1 MTYDSTTPA
10 RPGAE
15 SAPLAQSVAP
25 AAPTAPAAAP
35 AAAPAPAETRLAEDS
50 QLASFYADLAAVDLH
65 PLWTIT
71 RDLLPPS
78 PRPRS
83 VPWLWSAP
91 VLTELAEQALRLVPV
106 ERGGERRVLSLGNPG
121 LGGLPYVAGT
131 LWGAIQC
138 LGQGE
143 TAPAHR
149 HTPGAIR
156 FILSGDGVATTVDGD
171 VCDMHPGDLVLTPSW
186 NWHDH
191 SSTGDGPML
200 WFDGLDLPMI
210 EALDAVFFEPY
221 PDLRQPDESPHNR
234 SETSAGPGPRFVSGA
249 VRDVLDAEPS
259 PLLVYR
265 WADTDRELSR
275 LAAESGDCLVSLEFV
290 NPQTGASVLPTMN
303 CGMHRLTPG
312 ATTQP
317 VRRTGNTV
325 FVVHRGAGSSVI
337 EGQWFDWSAGDMFVV
352 PSWAAVEHASAAG
365 ADLFSIGDSPVLR
378 ALGIYREL
386 TLDAPQPVTGVF
398 TPATPTAPAA
408 VLTDLDTVRA

>member
-1 MTYDSTTPA
+1 MTYGTTASA
-10 RPGAE
+10 RDGEELPSGEQLLTGGEAPGDGE
-15 SAPLAQSVAP
+15 TSADG
-25 AAPTAPAAAP
+25 
-35 AAAPAPAETRLAEDS
+35 ED
-50 QLASFYADLAAVDLH
+50 QLASLYRDLAAVDLH

-71 RDLLPPS
+71 RNLLPPT

-91 VLTELAEQALRLVPV
+91 VLTDLAERALRLVPV

-121 LGGLPYVAGT
+121 LGGLPYAAGT

-191 SSTGDGPML
+191 SSTSDGPML

-221 PDLRQPDESPHNR
+221 PDLRQPEETPHNR
-234 SETSAGPGPRFVSGA
+234 SETTAGPGPRFVSGA
-249 VRDVLDAEPS
+249 VRDVVDGRHS

-265 WADTDRELSR
+265 WTDTDRELTR
-275 LAAESGDCLVSLEFV
+275 LAAESDEPLVSLEFV
-290 NPQTGASVLPTMN
+290 SPQTGASVLPTMN

-312 ATTQP
+312 AHTLP
-317 VRRTGNTV
+317 VRRTGNAV
-325 FVVHRGAGSSVI
+325 FVVYRGSGSSVI
-337 EGQWFDWSAGDMFVV
+337 DGQRFDWSAGDMFVV
-352 PSWAAVEHASAAG
+352 PSWAAAEHSSAEG

-386 TLDAPQPVTGVF
+386 TLAAPQSVTGVF
-398 TPATPTAPAA
+398 TPATPATPAAPATSA
-408 VLTDLDTVRA
+408 ATNQDQVRS

>member
-1 MTYDSTTPA
+1 MTLDNIPPA
-10 RPGAE
+10 RAGENGEPVPSRAG
-15 SAPLAQSVAP
+15 
-25 AAPTAPAAAP
+25 
-35 AAAPAPAETRLAEDS
+35 EDAVPVPS
-50 QLASFYADLAAVDLH
+50 RTGEDRDLVSLYEDLLAVDLY

-83 VPWLWSAP
+83 VPWLWSAG
-91 VLTELAEQALRLVPV
+91 VLAELARRALRLIPV

-121 LGGLPYVAGT
+121 LGGLPYAAGT

-138 LGQGE
+138 LGPGE

-149 HTPGAIR
+149 HSPGAIR

-171 VCDMHPGDLVLTPSW
+171 VCDMHPGDLILTPSW

-191 SSTGDGPML
+191 SSASDGPML

-221 PDLRQPDESPHNR
+221 PDFRQPDTEPHNR
-234 SETSAGPGPRFVSGA
+234 SEAAAGPGPRYVPGS
-249 VRDVLDAEPS
+249 VRDVLTDDHS

-265 WADTDRELSR
+265 WPDTDKELTR
-275 LAAESGDCLVSLEFV
+275 LAAESGEPMVSLEYV
-290 NPQTGASVLPTMN
+290 NPDTGASVMPTLN

-312 ATTQP
+312 ARTLP
-317 VRRTGNTV
+317 VRRTGNSV
-325 FVVHRGAGSSVI
+325 FVVYQGAGTSVI
-337 EGQWFDWSAGDMFVV
+337 DGRRFDWSAGDMFVV
-352 PSWAAVEHASAAG
+352 PSWAAAEHASGEG

-386 TLDAPQPVTGVF
+386 PLDAPQQVTGVF
-398 TPATPTAPAA
+398 VPAQLQRPS
-408 VLTDLDTVRA
+408 DTVST

>member
-1 MTYDSTTPA
+1 MTLDKTPRVRTDDAPAGPARTDGTRTDGTPA
-10 RPGAE
+10 G
-15 SAPLAQSVAP
+15 
-25 AAPTAPAAAP
+25 
-35 AAAPAPAETRLAEDS
+35 EDA
-50 QLASFYADLAAVDLH
+50 QLASLYGDLAAVDLY

-71 RDLLPPS
+71 RDLLPPA

-83 VPWLWSAP
+83 VPWLWSSP
-91 VLTELAEQALRLVPV
+91 VLTELAERALRLVPV

-121 LGGLPYVAGT
+121 LAGLPYAAGT

-138 LGQGE
+138 LGPGE

-171 VCDMHPGDLVLTPSW
+171 VCDMHPGDLILTPSW

-191 SSTGDGPML
+191 SSASDGPML

-221 PDLRQPDESPHNR
+221 PDIRQPDSDPHNR
-234 SETSAGPGPRFVSGA
+234 SEREAGPGPRFVSGA
-249 VRDVLDAEPS
+249 VRDVLTTEHS

-275 LAAESGDCLVSLEFV
+275 LAAESDDPLVSLEYV
-290 NPQTGASVLPTMN
+290 NPGTGASVLPTMS
-303 CGMHRLTPG
+303 CGMHRLIPG
-312 ATTQP
+312 ARTLP
-317 VRRTGNTV
+317 VRRTGNAV
-325 FVVHRGAGSSVI
+325 FVVHHGSGSSVI
-337 EGQWFDWSAGDMFVV
+337 EGQRFDWSAGDMFVV
-352 PSWAAVEHASAAG
+352 PSWAAVEHTSAGG

-378 ALGIYREL
+378 ALGIHREL
-386 TLDAPQPVTGVF
+386 TLDAPQQVTGVF
-398 TPATPTAPAA
+398 TPAVLPPTE
-408 VLTDLDTVRA
+408 TVNV